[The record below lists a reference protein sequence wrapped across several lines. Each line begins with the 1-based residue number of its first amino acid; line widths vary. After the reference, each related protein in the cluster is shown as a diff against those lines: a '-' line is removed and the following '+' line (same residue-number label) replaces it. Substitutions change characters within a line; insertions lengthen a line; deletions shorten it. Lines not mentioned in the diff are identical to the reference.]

1 MSTPTCNNCAET
13 DGPFEEHDHTWWCEA
28 CLAIRGLK
36 RIETKKGHYYKLDG
50 RRVSGVTTLING
62 GMPKPN
68 LIDWAARTV
77 AEYVADNPAEVASL
91 RGAGRDALIDFLKV
105 RHNAIRDAAGARGTE
120 VHGYAQ
126 QFAEGADDLAVPDEL
141 AGYVEACVA
150 FLDEWQVIPVLTETA
165 VASRTWQYC
174 GTFDVVADV
183 YDGTRRIV
191 DWKTGASGIW
201 GETGL
206 QLAGYANAEFYH
218 HTDGTERRV
227 ADLSID
233 KGLAVHLKP
242 DGTYDA
248 FDTVIDA
255 AAFKKFQHVAAV
267 ARLAKTL
274 KADLIGPVLP
284 RPNTLQ
290 EIAA

>member
-1 MSTPTCNNCAET
+1 MTDLTCRYCGDT
-13 DGPFEEHDHTWWCEA
+13 DGPWEQKPEGPWCEG
-28 CLAIRGLK
+28 CLPHRGLK
-36 RIETKKGHYYKLDG
+36 RIDTPRSHYYKLDG
-50 RRVSGVTTLING
+50 RRVTGVTTLING
-62 GMPKPN
+62 GIPKPN
-68 LIDWAARTV
+68 LIDWAARVV
-77 AEYVADNPAEVASL
+77 AEYVADNPAEIASL
-91 RGAGRDALIDFLKV
+91 RGAGRRQLVDFLKV
-105 RHNAIRDAAGARGTE
+105 RHNAIRDKAGARGTD
-120 VHGYAQ
+120 VHTYAQ
-126 QFAEGADDLAVPDEL
+126 RFLSGEDNLTVPDEL
-141 AGYVEACVA
+141 LGYVEACVA
-150 FLDEWQVIPVLTETA
+150 FLDEWQVLPVLVETA
-165 VASRTWQYC
+165 VASRAWQYC
-174 GTFDVVADV
+174 GTFDVVGDV

-218 HTDGTERRV
+218 HDDGTEHQM

-255 AAFKKFQHVAAV
+255 TAFKKFQHVAAV

-284 RPNTLQ
+284 RPNASQ
-290 EIAA
+290 ENAA

>member
-1 MSTPTCNNCAET
+1 MTAIACRYCGDTA
-13 DGPFEEHDHTWWCEA
+13 GPWEPMPEGHWCEA
-28 CLAIRGLK
+28 CLPHRGLK
-36 RIETKKGHYYKLDG
+36 RIETKNGHYYKLDG

-62 GMPKPN
+62 GLPKQN

-91 RGAGRDALIDFLKV
+91 RGAGRDALVDFLKV
-105 RHNAIRDAAGARGTE
+105 RHQAIRDKAGARGTD
-120 VHGYAQ
+120 VHTYAQ
-126 QFAEGADDLAVPDEL
+126 RFLDGEDDLVVPDDL
-141 AGYVEACVA
+141 VGYVEACVA
-150 FLDEWQVIPVLTETA
+150 FLDEWQVRPVLVETA
-165 VASRTWQYC
+165 VASRAWQYC
-174 GTFDVVADV
+174 GTFDVVGDV

-218 HTDGTERRV
+218 HADGTEHLV
-227 ADLSID
+227 ADLAID

-255 AAFKKFQHVAAV
+255 DAFRKFTTVAAV
-267 ARLAKTL
+267 ARFARNL
-274 KADLIGPVLP
+274 KADLIGPALP
-284 RPNTLQ
+284 RPNTHQ
-290 EIAA
+290 ENAA